1 MAAQCT
7 GCGFVSPPV
16 DSRMTPAVN
25 PLAAPGV
32 DRSVCQKCGLPLTIG
47 ADAVVRALLPVGR
60 TALSIV
66 AGYLGLTVLLCAPSP
81 LALAVG
87 IWAVI
92 DLKKRPG
99 MHGMGRAVFGI
110 VMGAV
115 GTAVLLV
122 GLVAALAAHR

>member
-1 MAAQCT
+1 MGTQCT
-7 GCGFVSPPV
+7 RCGFVSPPV
-16 DSRMTPAVN
+16 DPRMTPGVS
-25 PLAAPGV
+25 PLGAPGV
-32 DRSVCQKCGLPLTIG
+32 DRGVCQQCGLPLTIG
-47 ADAVVRALLPVGR
+47 ADPVVRALIPVGR

-122 GLVAALAAHR
+122 WLVAALAGRR

>member
-1 MAAQCT
+1 MQCT
-7 GCGFVSPPV
+7 RCGFVSPPS
-16 DSRMTPAVN
+16 DGTPR
-25 PLAAPGV
+25 GV
-32 DRSVCQKCGLPLTIG
+32 CMQCGAPLTAG
-47 ADAVVRALLPVGR
+47 ADPVVRALLPVGR

-66 AGYLGLTVLLCAPSP
+66 AGYLGLTVILCVPSP

-87 IWAVI
+87 IWAVV

-115 GTAVLLV
+115 GTVVLLGTIV
-122 GLVAALAAHR
+122 SAFVHRR